1 MIADK
6 PAYPPGTKNMYS
18 NVGYTIA
25 GAMAEKVTGATW
37 EDLMK
42 REVFEP
48 LKLTEAGFGPPKSG
62 DQTIEQPRGHRSV
75 LAGKVAMHDEADNS
89 PIMGPAA
96 TLHMSLQNLCTFAND
111 QMLGELGK
119 GKLLSA
125 ETYKLLHTPVLNDHA
140 CGWIKNRP
148 NANIP
153 YIEYWHNGSNT
164 YWYALVAFIPEK
176 NLVVAVTSN
185 DGDFDQTE
193 RAAVEILKASVENL
207 KVVVERPH
215 LDSQ

>member
-1 MIADK
+1 
-6 PAYPPGTKNMYS
+6 MYS
-18 NVGYTIA
+18 NVGYTLA
-25 GAMAEKVTGATW
+25 GAMAEKVTGAPW

-42 REVFEP
+42 REVFDP
-48 LKLTEAGFGPPKSG
+48 LKLTEAGFGPPRSG
-62 DQTIEQPRGHRSV
+62 DQTIEQPRGHRAV
-75 LAGKVAMHDEADNS
+75 LAGKVAMDDKADNT
-89 PIMGPAA
+89 PIMAPAA
-96 TLHMSLQNLCTFAND
+96 TLHMSLQSLCTFAND

-119 GKLLSA
+119 GMLLSA
-125 ETYKLLHTPVLNDHA
+125 ETYKLLHTPVLNNYA

-176 NLVVAVTSN
+176 NLVVAVTAN

-193 RAAVEILKASVENL
+193 RAAVDILKASVENL
-207 KVVVERPH
+207 KVEAERPD